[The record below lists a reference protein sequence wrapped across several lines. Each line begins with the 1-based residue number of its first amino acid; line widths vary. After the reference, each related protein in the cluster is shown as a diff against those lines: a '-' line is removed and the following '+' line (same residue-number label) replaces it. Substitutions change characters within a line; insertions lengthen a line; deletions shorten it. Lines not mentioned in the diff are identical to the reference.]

1 MTDTK
6 TPQAPREEEKLLE
19 ELEKQMATDH
29 RRECPKG
36 IWKAQKYLERLERFY
51 MGSIP
56 TLISHIRSLRFK
68 LEASERKNL
77 PHMCRDG
84 HEEIRHKNSEHERC
98 IVCRL
103 KYQLE
108 ASEREA
114 KLGNIPYKEAV
125 RLQEENVIFRRAIG
139 KFKDEIR
146 FANGNKETILECSK
160 ECERYEREILSSL
173 PTL

>member
-56 TLISHIRSLRFK
+56 TLISHIHSLRFK
-68 LEASERKNL
+68 LEASEAQNKKMKESQKEL
-77 PHMCRDG
+77 LKSLKIIQLKVDG
-84 HEEIRHKNSEHERC
+84 VNS
-98 IVCRL
+98 L
-103 KYQLE
+103 
-108 ASEREA
+108 
-114 KLGNIPYKEAV
+114 
-125 RLQEENVIFRRAIG
+125 
-139 KFKDEIR
+139 
-146 FANGNKETILECSK
+146 
-160 ECERYEREILSSL
+160 LSSH